1 MLRMKGGNKQKSSK
15 SKQQRKQNQNKNQQ
29 GGSSSNSSSVALGY
43 GGLTP
48 MTNYRIQGGASS
60 LADNAA
66 PFSAVS
72 VPVVS
77 VNAGNGLIKGGSVQV
92 PVAPVVPVTA
102 GSIPT
107 QVVPVTAGSVAVVPA
122 QGGNIAPMKGGSVP
136 SMPVVPINGGN
147 VLNDLAVPAVLLY
160 ANQTFGKK
168 KNYTAKKNRK
178 YKNNRRNRS
187 RRYRRK

>member
-1 MLRMKGGNKQKSSK
+1 MSSLRIKGGNKQKSSK
-15 SKQQRKQNQNKNQQ
+15 SKQQRKQNKNQNQQ

-92 PVAPVVPVTA
+92 PVAPVV
-102 GSIPT
+102 ST
-107 QVVPVTAGSVAVVPA
+107 QVVPATTGSVAVVPVH
-122 QGGNIAPMKGGSVP
+122 NSNVAPVYGGSVA
-136 SMPVVPINGGN
+136 SVVPTHGGN

-168 KNYTAKKNRK
+168 KNYTAKKYRK
-178 YKNNRRNRS
+178 YKKDRRNKS
-187 RRYRRK
+187 RRYKRN